1 MKTLGMLVAFFAL
14 FTWAAWA
21 QNSSNSNS
29 SGTYGNHSKSSEYG
43 NSGAKKQELSNAAQT
58 VQEMT
63 SSNKIPKAL
72 LNQAECIAAIPNLTK
87 GALVVG
93 GEHGSG
99 VVSCRNGQGWSAP
112 AFISLSGGSIGLQ
125 AGGSSSQI
133 VLLMNKQGEQDLLN
147 GNFKLSAQAVA
158 AGPNGSSYNAST
170 GWKAPI
176 LSYKKSNGVYAGA
189 DIQGST
195 IKVDHSAMQD
205 VYGSTTARNVLDG
218 SVHTPQQAQQF
229 VSDLPQGHRMS

>member
-1 MKTLGMLVAFFAL
+1 MRAFGILVAFFAL

-21 QNSSNSNS
+21 QNSNSGNN
-29 SGTYGNHSKSSEYG
+29 GNHSKSSEYG
-43 NSGAKKQELSNAAQT
+43 NSGAKKQELNSAAQT

-72 LNQAECIAAIPNLTK
+72 MDKAECIAAIPNLTK
-87 GALVVG
+87 GAFVVG
-93 GEHGSG
+93 GEHGAG
-99 VVSCRNGQGWSAP
+99 VVSCRNGQEWSAP

-158 AGPNGSSYNAST
+158 AGPNGSSYNASAA
-170 GWKAPI
+170 WKAPI
-176 LSYKKSNGVYAGA
+176 LSYKRSNGVYAGA

-195 IKVDHSAMQD
+195 IKVDQSAMRD

-229 VSDLPQGHRMS
+229 VSDLPQENRMG